1 MTTLVQFT
9 PNDNQSPPFAQT
21 FVLDGRSYTGTAT
34 WNFAAQRWYFT
45 LADQSGNVV
54 WNGGLL
60 GSPDGY
66 DIYFALGVFSS
77 STILY
82 RANTGYFEVNP

>member
-1 MTTLVQFT
+1 MTTLIQFT
-9 PNDNQSPPFAQT
+9 PNDNQSPPFQQV
-21 FVLDGRSYTGTAT
+21 FVLDGASYSGTAV

-45 LADQSGNVV
+45 LADQPGNVV
-54 WNGGLL
+54 WNGALVA
-60 GSPDGY
+60 SPDSY
-66 DIYFALGVFSS
+66 DIFLALGVFQT